1 MAIKNQGSVSINGS
15 VQQNGEN
22 ATSLGTVCA
31 GNMRRVHRVLTLL
44 REQVQYV
51 YLAMSCLGIV
61 VNIAFFF
68 AKLPEVAQVVAVDT
82 QDVVSVK
89 GFFKKY
95 HTIAGF
101 FAEFAYVSAMC

>member
-1 MAIKNQGSVSINGS
+1 
-15 VQQNGEN
+15 
-22 ATSLGTVCA
+22 
-31 GNMRRVHRVLTLL
+31 
-44 REQVQYV
+44 
-51 YLAMSCLGIV
+51 MSCLGIV
-61 VNIAFFF
+61 VNIAFYF

-101 FAEFAYVSAMC
+101 FAEFAYVSLR